1 MGWCW
6 QAQPDEDIV
15 NDAIELIVQ
24 TLAEDEG
31 WQGDLTDT
39 ERTALLNAAT
49 LRFQA
54 VLVAE
59 RARLLVLFREIG
71 KTVSKGD
78 NRDETFNNVLMHF
91 GL

>member
-1 MGWCW
+1 M
-6 QAQPDEDIV
+6 

-31 WQGDLTDT
+31 WQGNLTDT

-54 VLVAE
+54 
-59 RARLLVLFREIG
+59 FRG
-71 KTVSKGD
+71 SS
-78 NRDETFNNVLMHF
+78 RP
-91 GL
+91 